1 MFWNIWLASSSSGWD
16 TIAAKYFPEWAT
28 GGRVRPVCVEPQV
41 LILPR
46 PPRCA
51 DSDQMYWVLSSLG
64 NDEIIVWRL
73 AHPQRL
79 GWELN
84 LGSLIP
90 KPGSFLS
97 YHPTLTSL
105 SFNLLDGKGE
115 VSQLFSVII
124 HLPMPNQSRTLPL
137 QGSVIKMCTLKT
149 GSSELLLQTSGLRW
163 GLCSARHK
171 NERSHYLFG
180 EVFWAARIRQTKKA
194 WCYTH
199 W

>member
-1 MFWNIWLASSSSGWD
+1 M
-16 TIAAKYFPEWAT
+16 
-28 GGRVRPVCVEPQV
+28 

-73 AHPQRL
+73 VHPQWL

-105 SFNLLDGKGE
+105 MFNLLDGKGE

-124 HLPMPNQSRTLPL
+124 HLPMPNQSRTLPP

-149 GSSELLLQTSGLRW
+149 GSSELLLQTSGSRW

-171 NERSHYLFG
+171 NESSRYLFG

>member
-1 MFWNIWLASSSSGWD
+1 MFWNILLASSSSGRD
-16 TIAAKYFPEWAT
+16 TREAKYFPEWSTA
-28 GGRVRPVCVEPQV
+28 GRVRPVSVEPQV

-46 PPRCA
+46 PLRCA
-51 DSDQMYWVLSSLG
+51 DSDQMYWVLSSLC

-73 AHPQRL
+73 VYPQWL

-105 SFNLLDGKGE
+105 SFSLLDGKGE

-137 QGSVIKMCTLKT
+137 QSSVIKMCT
-149 GSSELLLQTSGLRW
+149 
-163 GLCSARHK
+163 
-171 NERSHYLFG
+171 
-180 EVFWAARIRQTKKA
+180 
-194 WCYTH
+194 
-199 W
+199 

>member
-1 MFWNIWLASSSSGWD
+1 MFWNILLASSSSGRD
-16 TIAAKYFPEWAT
+16 TIEAKYFPEWAT
-28 GGRVRPVCVEPQV
+28 AGRVRPVCVEPQV

-171 NERSHYLFG
+171 NERSRYLFG